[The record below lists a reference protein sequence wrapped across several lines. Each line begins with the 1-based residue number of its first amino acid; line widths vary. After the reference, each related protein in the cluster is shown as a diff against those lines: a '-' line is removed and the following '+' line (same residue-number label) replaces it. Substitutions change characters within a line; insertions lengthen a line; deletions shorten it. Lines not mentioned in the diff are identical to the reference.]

1 MIIIP
6 AIDIID
12 GKCVRLT
19 KGDYSKMKIYHED
32 PLEMARIFEDKGFN
46 FLHLVDLDGARMK
59 KIVNHRVLERIA
71 TGTGLTI
78 DFGGGV
84 QSDADIRLAFNAG
97 ATQVTGGSVAV
108 RNPGMFERWIA
119 EYGPERII
127 LGADVKGDAI
137 AVSGWQETSQTKWTD
152 FINMYADKGI
162 RYVISTDISKDGV
175 LKGPSVEL
183 YRKMKRA
190 QPGLNLIA
198 SGGVASLD
206 DIRCLKPLSLYG
218 VIVGKAL
225 YEGMI
230 DLDELKKLDR

>member
-59 KIVNHRVLERIA
+59 RIVNHRVLERIA

-119 EYGPERII
+119 EYGPEKII

-152 FINMYADKGI
+152 FINMYSHKGI
-162 RYVISTDISKDGV
+162 KYVISTDISKDGV
-175 LKGPSVEL
+175 LEGPSVEL
-183 YRKMKRA
+183 YGEMKRA
-190 QPGLNLIA
+190 HPELNLIA
-198 SGGVASLD
+198 SGGVASLN
-206 DIRCLKPLSLYG
+206 DIRSLQPLSLYG